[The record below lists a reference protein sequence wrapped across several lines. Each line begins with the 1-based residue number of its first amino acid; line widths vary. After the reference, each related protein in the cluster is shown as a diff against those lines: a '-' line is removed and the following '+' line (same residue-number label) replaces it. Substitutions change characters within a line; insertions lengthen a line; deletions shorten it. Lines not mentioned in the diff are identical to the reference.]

1 MVHIVNLAIFCGILA
16 SLKADIAVAILEG
29 IIKTMERRVTDSL
42 ARRIMTASAISA
54 GLANVGR
61 SQLAVMFKLRAL
73 CSADPLTCRM
83 GFAQSLR
90 KRPTQI
96 GTFVAERPWV

>member
-1 MVHIVNLAIFCGILA
+1 
-16 SLKADIAVAILEG
+16 LKADIAVAILEG

-54 GLANVGR
+54 ALANVGR
-61 SQLAVMFKLRAL
+61 SRLAVVFKLRAL
-73 CSADPLTCRM
+73 SSADPLICRT

-90 KRPTQI
+90 KRLTQI
-96 GTFVAERPWV
+96 GTFIAERPWV